1 LKGVPCPGCD
11 KCKNDGESC
20 VIEDDMLDLY
30 GEVVAADVIIFSTPI
45 YWWNMSAQL
54 KTFLDRLSR
63 STTKRPSKE
72 RSLFFS

>member
-1 LKGVPCPGCD
+1 MKGVPCPGRD